1 MSNTITEEQLST
13 IKDQQQAL
21 SEVVHN
27 IGLLESRKHAL
38 LHDLATIN
46 VDIEKT
52 KKELEEQYGA
62 INIDLETGAFT
73 EIEKEEEEEVAVS
86 HV

>member
-1 MSNTITEEQLST
+1 MSNKITEEQLST

-62 INIDLETGAFT
+62 INIDLETGTFT
-73 EIEKEEEEEVAVS
+73 EIEKEEEEVAVS

>member
-62 INIDLETGAFT
+62 INIDLETGTFT
-73 EIEKEEEEEVAVS
+73 EIEKEEEEVAVG

>member
-62 INIDLETGAFT
+62 INIDLETGTFT
-73 EIEKEEEEEVAVS
+73 EIEKEEEEVAVS